1 MKKLIIGFAAL
12 TMLFTACKETNK
24 EANDQTMDGDAMQE
38 QTTVDEA
45 DTMNESGETV
55 ADIAMS
61 SDQFSTLVQAIQAA
75 GLGETLQS
83 DGPFTVFAPTNDAFA
98 KLPEGAVADLLKP
111 ENKEKLTGLL
121 TYHVVPG
128 SYAAADIVKAINENN
143 GAYEIST
150 VEGGKL
156 TASLDGD
163 KVIVT
168 DANGGKATV
177 EQADVKGSNGIIH
190 GIDTVLMPKA

>member
-12 TMLFTACKETNK
+12 TMLFTACKETPKDADN
-24 EANDQTMDGDAMQE
+24 NMMDGEAQQEDA
-38 QTTVDEA
+38 TAVEA
-45 DTMNESGETV
+45 DTMNESDETV

-61 SDQFSTLVQAIQAA
+61 NDQFSTLVQAIQAA
-75 GLGETLQS
+75 GLEETLQS
-83 DGPFTVFAPTNDAFA
+83 DGPFTVFAPTNQAFS
-98 KLPEGAVADLLKP
+98 KLPEGTVTELLKP
-111 ENKEKLTGLL
+111 ENKAKLTGIL

-128 SYAAADIVKAINENN
+128 SYAAADIVKAINEND
-143 GAYEIST
+143 GKYEIST

-190 GIDTVLMPKA
+190 GIDTVLMPKS

>member
-12 TMLFTACKETNK
+12 TMLFTACKETK
-24 EANDQTMDGDAMQE
+24 KDADDQMMDGDVQQE
-38 QTTVDEA
+38 QTMVDEV

-55 ADIAMS
+55 AEIAMS
-61 SDQFSTLVQAIQAA
+61 NDQFSTLVQAIQAA
-75 GLGETLQS
+75 ELGETLQS
-83 DGPFTVFAPTNDAFA
+83 AGPFTVFAPTNDAFA
-98 KLPEGAVADLLKP
+98 KLPEGALNDLLKP
-111 ENKEKLTGLL
+111 ENKGKLTDIL

-128 SYAAADIVKAINENN
+128 SYAAADIVKAINEND
-143 GAYEIST
+143 GTYEIST
-150 VEGGKL
+150 VEGEKL

-168 DANGGKATV
+168 DADGGKATV
-177 EQADVKGSNGIIH
+177 EQADIKGSNGVIH